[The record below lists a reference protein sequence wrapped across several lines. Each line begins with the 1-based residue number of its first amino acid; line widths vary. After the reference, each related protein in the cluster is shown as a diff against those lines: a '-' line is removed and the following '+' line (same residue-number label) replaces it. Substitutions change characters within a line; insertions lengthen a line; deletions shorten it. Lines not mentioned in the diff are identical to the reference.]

1 MLMPFEAGKAVIQK
15 SHARTSSIQIETH
28 GRVEFKDI
36 TGILQKVVADS
47 GVQSGVCHVFA
58 PHTTAAILVQE
69 NDDPALQ
76 KDLANFMDQLAPRGK
91 EYNHND
97 GNCDSHLKAAV
108 IGCSKTLL
116 VESGQLVLGRWQGV
130 FYCEFDGPRRREL
143 RVKVL
148 PD

>member
-1 MLMPFEAGKAVIQK
+1 MAFETGKLVMQKPQAGTRA
-15 SHARTSSIQIETH
+15 TQIETH
-28 GRVEFKDI
+28 ARIEFKDI
-36 TGILQKVVADS
+36 TGLIQKLIAES
-47 GVQSGVCHVFA
+47 GVESGVCYVFA

-76 KDLANFMDQLAPRGK
+76 KDLANFLEQLAPRGK
-91 EYNHND
+91 EYHHND

-108 IGCSKTLL
+108 IGCSKTL
-116 VESGQLVLGRWQGV
+116 VIENRRLVLGRWQGV

-143 RVKVL
+143 RVKIV

>member
-1 MLMPFEAGKAVIQK
+1 MASEAGKLVIQEPQ
-15 SHARTSSIQIETH
+15 ARTSTIQIETH
-28 GRVEFKDI
+28 ARIEFKDI
-36 TGILQKVVADS
+36 TEHIQKVIADS
-47 GVQSGVCHVFA
+47 GVQNGVCYVFA

-76 KDLANFMDQLAPRGK
+76 KDLAEFVEQLAPRAK
-91 EYNHND
+91 EYHHND

-108 IGCSKTLL
+108 IGSSKTLL
-116 VESGQLVLGRWQGV
+116 IENRRLILGRWQGV

-143 RVKVL
+143 RVKVV

>member
-1 MLMPFEAGKAVIQK
+1 MATEAGKAAFQRLQ
-15 SHARTSSIQIETH
+15 ARTNTTQIETH
-28 GRVEFKDI
+28 ARVEFKDI
-36 TGILQKVVADS
+36 TGIIQKVVAES

-76 KDLANFMDQLAPRGK
+76 KDLANFLEHLAPRGK
-91 EYNHND
+91 EYHHSD
-97 GNCDSHLKAAV
+97 GNCDAHLKGAV

-116 VESGQLVLGRWQGV
+116 IENGRLVLGRWQGV

-143 RVKVL
+143 RVKVVS
-148 PD
+148 D

>member
-1 MLMPFEAGKAVIQK
+1 MALEVGRAVLQK
-15 SHARTSSIQIETH
+15 TQARTVATQIETQA
-28 GRVEFKDI
+28 RVEFKDI
-36 TGILQKVVADS
+36 TGVVQKVVSES

-69 NDDPALQ
+69 NDDPALR
-76 KDLANFMDQLAPRGK
+76 KDLANFLEQLAPRGS
-91 EYNHND
+91 EYHHND
-97 GNCDSHLKAAV
+97 GNCDSHLKSAV

-116 VESGQLVLGRWQGV
+116 VENGRLVLGRWQGV

-143 RVKVL
+143 RLKVV